1 MTEFY
6 GPLPAGVTRATDF
19 EQAAYDRQAVSLV
32 DLLRARMAKGERVVK
47 GVTFTD
53 CRIEGPAVM
62 LVLGCQFEGSDFG
75 NPSGD
80 IRNLI
85 LRPASQSAVIGA
97 IPVDSC
103 SFTRCAFVGVGYTGA
118 DHFLDQLLAL
128 GKQNG

>member
-6 GPLPAGVTRATDF
+6 GPLPAGVTRATNFDLPS
-19 EQAAYDRQAVSLV
+19 YDRQAVSLV
-32 DLLRARMAKGERVVK
+32 DLLRARMARGERVVK

-62 LVLGCQFEGSDFG
+62 LVLGCQFERTDFG

-85 LRPASQSAVIGA
+85 LRPASQTAVIGA

-103 SFTRCAFVGVGYTGA
+103 TFNRCAFVGVGYTGV
-118 DHFLDQLLAL
+118 DDFLDQLIAL
-128 GKQNG
+128 GSQYG